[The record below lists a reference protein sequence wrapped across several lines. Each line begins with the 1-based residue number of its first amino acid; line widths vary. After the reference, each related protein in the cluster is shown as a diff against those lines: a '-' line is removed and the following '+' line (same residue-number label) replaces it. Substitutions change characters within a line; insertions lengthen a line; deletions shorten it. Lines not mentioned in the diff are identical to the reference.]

1 MEALLLGIYSFFVW
15 LIFFKFKW
23 LPWNTVSQVIVITI
37 PILGLTALILLLNV
51 FAPSS
56 SDVRVIKYVINVVP
70 QVRGRVMEVPADGN
84 RAMKKGDILFRIDP
98 TPYQLTVNSLEAQL
112 ANAQGSSRELEEQLT
127 GAVAQAAAARSSIEQ
142 ATSRV
147 TQSAAQAELA
157 RKRVDQHRELVAKG
171 AGNRFDL
178 EQAETNLREL
188 ESTLDGARSAEA
200 QSRSAEG
207 QALAAERQI
216 RQRMGAKAGGEWA
229 QVAQVRAQ
237 LDNARWEL
245 SQTVALAPANG
256 TPTNVQLRPGSFAV
270 PLPAMPAMTFVEEE
284 FMVVAFFHQ
293 NELHQVKPGDDAEII
308 LRTLPGEVIK
318 AKVDSIVWAQGQ
330 GQSPM
335 SNNLPQTGLAT
346 PIGDR
351 FPVKLLV
358 EAKHRDVFLAAGA
371 QGDAA
376 IYTERLEM
384 IHILRKVIMRIGTKV
399 NYLIPK
405 LH

>member
-1 MEALLLGIYSFFVW
+1 
-15 LIFFKFKW
+15 
-23 LPWNTVSQVIVITI
+23 
-37 PILGLTALILLLNV
+37 
-51 FAPSS
+51 
-56 SDVRVIKYVINVVP
+56 
-70 QVRGRVMEVPADGN
+70 
-84 RAMKKGDILFRIDP
+84 
-98 TPYQLTVNSLEAQL
+98 
-112 ANAQGSSRELEEQLT
+112 
-127 GAVAQAAAARSSIEQ
+127 
-142 ATSRV
+142 
-147 TQSAAQAELA
+147 
-157 RKRVDQHRELVAKG
+157 
-171 AGNRFDL
+171 
-178 EQAETNLREL
+178 
-188 ESTLDGARSAEA
+188 
-200 QSRSAEG
+200 
-207 QALAAERQI
+207 
-216 RQRMGAKAGGEWA
+216 
-229 QVAQVRAQ
+229 
-237 LDNARWEL
+237 
-245 SQTVALAPANG
+245 
-256 TPTNVQLRPGSFAV
+256 VQLRPGSFAV